1 MGGVIANRS
10 AVFQVK
16 KNAPQV
22 AGHVLIVE
30 NQS

>member
-1 MGGVIANRS
+1 MGGVIENRS
-10 AVFQVK
+10 EVFQVK

-30 NQS
+30 NQN